1 MNAKR
6 RAPNKL
12 HARVASR
19 VSLSRW
25 HWPSSLDP
33 VLPGSRHHPL
43 DSYFE
48 VVEQHGPYPEPRR
61 EVKEAL
67 QKKNLVRAVLAE
79 HLAWII
85 KWRKRPTKKTTKLE
99 QSATSTKAF
108 LSHGFGIL
116 PGGLAG
122 SVQKRL
128 TRKSGIERERG
139 RYLARFGDIWGVYRD
154 KLLYGI

>member
-6 RAPNKL
+6 RASNKL
-12 HARVASR
+12 HARVASL

-25 HWPSSLDP
+25 HWPSSLDT

-43 DSYFE
+43 ASYFE
-48 VVEQHGPYPEPRR
+48 VVEQHGPNPEPRR

-67 QKKNLVRAVLAE
+67 QKKNWSGPCSQSILLGSSSGEKVRQ
-79 HLAWII
+79 
-85 KWRKRPTKKTTKLE
+85 KKKKLE

-128 TRKSGIERERG
+128 ALKGNG
-139 RYLARFGDIWGVYRD
+139 GDT
-154 KLLYGI
+154 